1 MSLAAQTLLKALD
14 YVQPNPMRLYPGTV
28 VPVDLNLENRGSA
41 VTVQALVTLPAGV
54 RVIDA
59 GGAQVVGGNLRW
71 ALPLAIG
78 ETRALTFWIR
88 LPDTSGAVSLQGR
101 VEGAVAG
108 GAPVLAA
115 EPVTLLTVE
124 LAATPAG
131 LITRI
136 DNLLTRLFGP
146 GPALRQARDALM
158 KAENYWPDRPEKA
171 LTEALRAAEALP
183 GSIDPEIV
191 ALHADIAVWIRWVTQ
206 ALK

>member
-136 DNLLTRLFGP
+136 DNLLTRLSGQ

-191 ALHADIAVWIRWVTQ
+191 ALHADIAVWIRLVTQ